1 MEDPND
7 TSETEEA
14 PEENGTEEI
23 ESEEV
28 EKENNDNI
36 DPDMKTNKAK
46 LFFRNLIGKIK
57 KVFKKK

>member
-7 TSETEEA
+7 TSETEDT
-14 PEENGTEEI
+14 PEENDTEEFVA
-23 ESEEV
+23 EEIK
-28 EKENNDNI
+28 KENNNI
-36 DPDMKTNKAK
+36 DPDIKINKAK